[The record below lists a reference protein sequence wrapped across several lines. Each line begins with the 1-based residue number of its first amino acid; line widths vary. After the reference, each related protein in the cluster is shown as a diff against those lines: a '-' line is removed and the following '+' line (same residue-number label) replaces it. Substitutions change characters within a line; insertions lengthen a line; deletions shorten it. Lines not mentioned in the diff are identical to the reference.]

1 MKDIKAL
8 VGIEST
14 AVADLI
20 QVHQDILETNDE
32 IVESI
37 NVARKS
43 VEFFIALDEA
53 PRALYEATSI
63 KNEILSFLGLID

>member
-8 VGIEST
+8 VGIQST

-20 QVHQDILETNDE
+20 QCHQDILETSDE
-32 IVESI
+32 IVERI

-43 VEFFIALDEA
+43 MEFFMALDEA
-53 PRALYEATSI
+53 SRALYEATNI
-63 KNEILSFLGLID
+63 KNDILSFLGLSE

>member
-20 QVHQDILETNDE
+20 QGHQDVLETSDE

-37 NVARKS
+37 NIARKS

-53 PRALYEATSI
+53 PRALYEATNI
-63 KNEILSFLGLID
+63 KNEILGFLGLSE

>member
-8 VGIEST
+8 VGIEAN

-20 QVHQDILETNDE
+20 HDHQDILETNDE
-32 IVESI
+32 IVENI

-43 VEFFIALDEA
+43 MEFFMALQENN
-53 PRALYEATSI
+53 RAYYEAKNI
-63 KNEILSFLGLID
+63 KEKIMQHLGLV

>member
-20 QVHQDILETNDE
+20 HGHQDVLETSDE
-32 IVESI
+32 IVERI

-43 VEFFIALDEA
+43 MEFFIALDEA
-53 PRALYEATSI
+53 PRALYEATHI
-63 KNEILSFLGLID
+63 KNEILGFLGLSE